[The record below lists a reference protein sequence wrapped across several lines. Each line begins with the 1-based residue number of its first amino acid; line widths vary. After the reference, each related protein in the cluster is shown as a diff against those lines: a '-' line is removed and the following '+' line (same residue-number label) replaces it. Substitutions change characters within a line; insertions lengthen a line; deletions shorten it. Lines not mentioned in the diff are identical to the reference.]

1 MGGALFWVC
10 GGMLG
15 HHFRWMEVS
24 VGGWGI
30 ILGGWGRLGKHFRS
44 TILKVRLALS
54 FWFFLVG
61 YLLPLT
67 FKLKRP

>member
-24 VGGWGI
+24 VGGWGM
-30 ILGGWGRLGKHFRS
+30 ILGGWGRLGKHFGR
-44 TILKVRLALS
+44 
-54 FWFFLVG
+54 VG
-61 YLLPLT
+61 VSGGDNAPV
-67 FKLKRP
+67 